1 MKKFFDLISSFFQK
15 ESSKDITPDSIVNG
29 YKQFKL
35 GQQKEVTDVE
45 NFVYLLKQFNNIQID
60 YLVLN
65 QNINST
71 IRCFAADI
79 WQTQSILSYISST
92 LHLYTDEKVKKIIS
106 LGIRKQKSFLFFCEN
121 HDKKD
126 YIFTAN
132 DLKIIIGYA
141 YTILEYFEQNKTSED
156 RNTANICNAIFGCL
170 DVMYIF
176 FFDLLFYLKNIDT
189 SDFISV
195 VGYNEF

>member
-15 ESSKDITPDSIVNG
+15 ESSKEITPQSIVGG

-45 NFVYLLKQFNNIQID
+45 NFVYLLKKFNNIQID

-71 IRCFAADI
+71 IRCFATDI
-79 WQTQSILSYISST
+79 WQTQSILSYVSSS

-106 LGIRKQKSFLFFCEN
+106 LGIRKQKSFLFFC
-121 HDKKD
+121 
-126 YIFTAN
+126 
-132 DLKIIIGYA
+132 
-141 YTILEYFEQNKTSED
+141 
-156 RNTANICNAIFGCL
+156 
-170 DVMYIF
+170 
-176 FFDLLFYLKNIDT
+176 
-189 SDFISV
+189 
-195 VGYNEF
+195 